1 MTVFLKSQ
9 EFEQLLQNC
18 LLHFYDYAYLQE
30 DTLVAYLVPEETTA
44 KRVQSFRKHIENA
57 IEKMRPPDNMPPQA
71 KNSRLYNVLTLRY
84 IEQDDIDE
92 IIDQLAISRR
102 QYYRELSRA
111 IASLANIL
119 RESASQVDYSSD
131 DLFTVQSEIA
141 SLRQHSNR
149 HVAVN
154 LNKLL
159 DGVIK
164 ANSALA
170 MSHDITVHCEFFSDD
185 LTVGIDRGLVR
196 QLLLVLLSTMIS
208 LATEK
213 GTLRLGCRVTEDA
226 VIFSLQVTYQQLHKI
241 VAVESLTDQQTLS
254 TLLSAVAGH
263 LSMFE
268 GESDIIELSIPL
280 RRSSILI
287 IDDNPDVISLFRRLL
302 DALTYRLIIAN
313 DGQGILDIIKKQFV
327 DLIILDIMLPEI
339 DGFEILQLLKS
350 NPGTKDLPVVICS
363 VLNSRDLAISL
374 GANAFLSKPP
384 TQAELHEVLG
394 QWS

>member
-30 DTLVAYLVPEETTA
+30 NTLVAYLVPEETTA
-44 KRVQSFRKHIENA
+44 KRVQLFREHIENS
-57 IEKMRPPDNMPPQA
+57 IEKMSPPDNVLPQA

-84 IEQDDIDE
+84 LEQEDIDE

-119 RESASQVDYSSD
+119 QEGTFQFDESSGDV
-131 DLFTVQSEIA
+131 FTVQSEIA

-149 HVAVN
+149 HISVN

-164 ANSALA
+164 ANSILA
-170 MSHDITVHCEFFSDD
+170 MNHDVTVHYEFFSDD
-185 LTVGIDRGLVR
+185 VTVGIDRGLVR
-196 QLLLVLLSTMIS
+196 QLLLVLLSMLIG
-208 LATEK
+208 LAAKK
-213 GTLRLGCRVTEDA
+213 GALKLGCTVAEDA
-226 VIFSLQVTYQQLHKI
+226 VIFSFQIDYKQQHKI
-241 VAVESLTDQQTLS
+241 AAIKSLTDQQTIS
-254 TLLSAVAGH
+254 TLLNAVVGH
-263 LSMFE
+263 LSIFKE
-268 GESDIIELSIPL
+268 KSDIIELSIPL

-313 DGQGILDIIKKQFV
+313 DGQGILEVVKKQFV

-339 DGFEILQLLKS
+339 DGFEILQILKS
-350 NPGTKDLPVVICS
+350 NPSTKDLPVVICS
-363 VLNSRDLAISL
+363 VLDSEELAISL

-384 TQAELHEVLG
+384 TQAELHNILS